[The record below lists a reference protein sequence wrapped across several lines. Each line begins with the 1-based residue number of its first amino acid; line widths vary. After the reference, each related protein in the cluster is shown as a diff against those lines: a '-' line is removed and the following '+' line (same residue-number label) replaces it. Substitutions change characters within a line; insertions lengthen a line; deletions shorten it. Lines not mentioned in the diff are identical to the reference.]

1 LKAEIF
7 SSDFV
12 TGLSIFLIGM
22 IIFEVFYGNLH
33 AEISDYKIRDDIQAK
48 VNSIADVLVSSTGY
62 PEYWNNDTVK
72 VIGFFNSGL
81 INLTK
86 FEELQ
91 EIEYYT
97 AKRMMGVGG
106 YEIYIELK
114 NKTGDVINGYTYGI
128 KEGESANQVFYVKRL
143 GLVDFNGNITKTILN
158 LGVWS

>member
-1 LKAEIF
+1 MRDITHPEQKYIHFWDFMELNDKVHEFQARMGIAMRDLKKEMRQMYKNYYTRAIIQSPEK
-7 SSDFV
+7 
-12 TGLSIFLIGM
+12 FLKH
-22 IIFEVFYGNLH
+22 N
-33 AEISDYKIRDDIQAK
+33 R
-48 VNSIADVLVSSTGY
+48 
-62 PEYWNNDTVK
+62 
-72 VIGFFNSGL
+72 
-81 INLTK
+81 
-86 FEELQ
+86 ELQ